1 MNFDSKAKKIL
12 ESYKPIRTVS
22 RLFYPR
28 NFNLSLEFKNAFRKE
43 YARLKALGF
52 KDKHILHKISKA
64 LPFHKEEQ
72 PEDNNTF
79 QY

>member
-1 MNFDSKAKKIL
+1 VNFDSKAKKIL
-12 ESYKPIRTVS
+12 ENYKPIKSVT

-28 NFNLSLEFKNAFRKE
+28 NFSLSLEFKNAFRKE
-43 YARLKALGF
+43 YSRLKALGL
-52 KDKHILHKISKA
+52 KDKQIIHKIYKA

-72 PEDNNTF
+72 PEDTSTF